1 MTPKRRPPWPR
12 LAAWSGLCC
21 ALMSGSGCREADPS
35 PPPASAAPGVE
46 AAPTAAPP
54 PASPGRAPRT
64 ERAALLDRLASCE
77 FEHHGRLID
86 LGNEAASPWTGF
98 RPGVLAEGDLA
109 LRDGATYLN
118 ARSRDLDLQL
128 WLDAPIDGLRVTLR
142 GKAGAARRVQG
153 AFDGRRLGV
162 VRLPE
167 SEPKSFDLPE
177 LDQKIEPGLH
187 RLTLRFVGGMRAR
200 DSAQAELDWVRVAS
214 PADHRDA
221 GSYAPPTLLDVV
233 ANVAL
238 GGVPRR
244 TLVLRAPTT
253 VRCFARPRAGTKLRT
268 ALGLWGTGRGA
279 AEIAV
284 KRDGGE
290 RVVLETRRISG
301 GDSSVWTPLEIDLAR
316 FAGEAIA
323 LEFTAPEATR
333 GARVAFGDTEIVEA
347 TPDNAKLPA
356 ARVVVLVVLSSTDR
370 ARLPPW
376 GPTGGMATLA
386 GVARGATV
394 FSRYRAPT
402 TVPAGVLTTF
412 LSGLLPRAHTVQAPL
427 QRVPH
432 GLRTIPRLFKEANG
446 SSALFTGVPTS
457 FAPFGF
463 AELFD
468 TFEAFS
474 PVKDVPVSEP
484 FTRAAAW
491 LTQKLE
497 ERPLSR
503 HFVVIHARGG
513 HPPWDVSREEAAQLR
528 PTEYNGAIDPRRAG
542 IILAGLRA
550 RVGRPG
556 RKLSEDDWTRLGSL
570 TEASLAKQDAGLGQ
584 LVTALKRANA
594 WDGALVIVT
603 GDVGPGTPPE
613 LPYDPAAPLQEDRL
627 TVPLVLKLPFGEL
640 AGKDLAEPVTA
651 VDIAATLARALDV
664 DLPLGTLGVD
674 LAVRARGGGA
684 VDGEAQR
691 STLFGRYATRQGS
704 WLLRG
709 ELGQTPRLCVLDV
722 DPACAFDVFAERP
735 IAARTT
741 WLATLRGEDP
751 TVPRELGT
759 AEATP
764 VELDPE
770 TRAALT
776 VWGDL
781 PP

>member
-1 MTPKRRPPWPR
+1 MAT
-12 LAAWSGLCC
+12 LGL
-21 ALMSGSGCREADPS
+21 GCRETEPS
-35 PPPASAAPGVE
+35 STRPSAAPSVE
-46 AAPTAAPP
+46 AAPAPAPP
-54 PASPGRAPRT
+54 PAAAGRVRRT
-64 ERAALLDRLASCE
+64 ERTEILDRLAACE
-77 FEHHGRLID
+77 IEHYGRLID
-86 LGNEAASPWTGF
+86 LGTEAASPWTGF
-98 RPGVLAEGDLA
+98 RPGSLGDGELA
-109 LRDGATYLN
+109 LRDGATYLST
-118 ARSRDLDLQL
+118 RSRELDMQL
-128 WLDAPIDGLRVTLR
+128 WLDVPLDGLRVTLR
-142 GKAGAARRVQG
+142 GKAGAARRVQA

-167 SEPKSFDLPE
+167 GEPKSFDLPE
-177 LDQKIEPGLH
+177 LNQTIEPGLH
-187 RLTLRFVGGMRAR
+187 RLNFRFVGGSRAG
-200 DSAQAELDWVRVAS
+200 DSAQAELDWIRIAS
-214 PADHRDA
+214 PADHRNGA
-221 GSYAPPTLLDVV
+221 SYAPPTVLDVV

-244 TLVLRAPTT
+244 ALVLRAPTT
-253 VRCFARPRAGTKLRT
+253 VRCFARPRAGTKLRV
-268 ALGLWGTGRGA
+268 ALGLWGTGRGV
-279 AEIAV
+279 AEMAI
-284 KRDGGE
+284 KREGGE
-290 RVVLETRRISG
+290 RIVLENRRISG

-316 FAGEAIA
+316 FAGEPIA
-323 LEFTAPEATR
+323 LELSAPEATR

-347 TPDNAKLPA
+347 TPDTVNLPA
-356 ARVVVLVVLSSTDR
+356 ARVAVLVVLASTDR
-370 ARLPPW
+370 GRVPPW

-386 GVARGATV
+386 GLARGATA

-427 QRVPH
+427 QRVPST
-432 GLRTIPRLFKEANG
+432 LRTIPRLFKEANG

-474 PVKDVPVSEP
+474 PVKDVPASEP

-491 LTQKLE
+491 LTQQLE

-528 PTEYNGAIDPRRAG
+528 PTEYNGAVEPRRGG
-542 IILAGLRA
+542 IILGGLRA

-556 RKLSEDDWTRLGSL
+556 RKLSEDDWTRLASL
-570 TEASLAKQDAGLGQ
+570 TEASLVKQDAAFGQ
-584 LVTALKRANA
+584 LVTVLKRANA

-603 GDVGPGTPPE
+603 GDVGPGAPPD
-613 LPYDPAAPLQEDRL
+613 LPYDPTAPLNEDRL
-627 TVPLVLKLPFGEL
+627 TVPLVVKLPFGDL
-640 AGKDLAEPVTA
+640 AGKDLPEPVTA
-651 VDIAATLARALDV
+651 TDIAATLARALDV
-664 DLPLGTLGVD
+664 ELPRGTPGVD
-674 LAVRARGGGA
+674 LAIRARGGGA
-684 VDGEAQR
+684 VDGQSQQA
-691 STLFGRYATRQGS
+691 TLFGRYATRQGS

-722 DPACAFDVFAERP
+722 DPACAFDVFSQRP
-735 IAARTT
+735 IAARAT
-741 WLATLRGEDP
+741 WLATLRGEDRS
-751 TVPRELGT
+751 VPRELGS
-759 AEATP
+759 AEPTP